1 MKHRIRHIIFIVVL
15 ALSWCIS
22 LYAQTTARQLPDV
35 TSTEGRDFYVAWL
48 PNGGSEPSSRD
59 LKLELLASSR
69 KANSVTVEYANGA
82 TQDYTIAPGQTT
94 IITIDPNSVY
104 WDPAKD
110 EEEKPLSKGIRVYSK
125 VDEVFTLYS
134 INQMGAAGSFSF
146 DGAHILPVEALGT
159 EYMVQTTD
167 GDATA
172 TEFVIMSTKPGV
184 TNVTMSL
191 KVNSRRGSTT
201 DLSVTLNGPKQI
213 YIVRSKAPDPDIPN
227 DFIDLSGS
235 TICADQP
242 IAVWSGNQVAIVPNQ
257 DGMNSDHAYDQLLPL
272 NRWGKTFM
280 VPMTAVNT
288 QLNIMRIVAQQDGTD
303 VVLKQGSRTINQT
316 LNSGDTYA
324 QRMVQG
330 INNPNPQN
338 FTYYVTA
345 TKPIQVYLYSSSA
358 GANTWY
364 DDEGNTRTP
373 SDPSMTIIPPLEYL
387 TDTTIF
393 HTYDGGD
400 GTLTHMVNLIAPT
413 SLTSG
418 IQMDGLPTTGWKPI
432 PVNNAYSQITCALT
446 DGTHIV
452 TAPQKAFTGY
462 SFGIS
467 DGQAYLYPI
476 GYDFTP
482 KKDSLFLLDND
493 HQYTVRPSEWK
504 SKYISPTEDG
514 WLLDRVVKSDGTYDL
529 DSIFVCD
536 STTLTFPIKTYAAW
550 EKVRWEIDGS
560 IQGTGYFEPY
570 EQKSDTSPRPELT
583 HLFHLLPIEQ
593 NNEPFED
600 FEVRA
605 VIYHAPIICDIPE
618 EKWEKDTFNTVVRVL
633 RQYNDTTWRAICM
646 GDTVHFF
653 RDTVWK
659 VNPASI
665 SGKPEEGV
673 HYEMQVTIFNDTT
686 NDLSRGLYQ
695 YPLGHTSVTRHY
707 ISSGGCDSLST
718 IELYV
723 CQRYFEHKD
732 TVVCE
737 DGLRTLRY
745 GEFFQK
751 YSRNNSWPRADTV
764 LRDTLWTKECIASPD
779 FEPFAQHCPSFH
791 GCDSVLELH
800 LNVKRVVNNSYTIN
814 QCKSLLPDNHI
825 VQWREKGSDRLI
837 REFWADTMEYDK
849 IYTLRETVKY
859 KECTD
864 CPRNGC
870 DSVRNTLKLQFV
882 SDEGQFHTVHVCQG
896 QKTTYRNQTNA
907 QFTQSFDATGKKCG
921 SYVYELNVD
930 VMGQDESGQIAVMCS
945 FVDEITFIVDTVYTN
960 QMTIDTIC
968 WDPTLDEQ
976 TYTWKKHPKIN
987 PIPITGPG
995 MIYRTDTMKTHDCK
1009 CDSVCEL
1016 VLYVGEPY
1024 LTEESKEMC
1033 DNGAVTWQDTLF
1045 YGKNYTGELPE
1056 DGKSRLITTSI
1067 DTRRDLQSRFK
1078 CDSVFTLHI
1087 DLYPT
1092 YIAEQKDTFV
1102 CANEIYTFYDEEYN
1116 TPENPWTPGQSYELR
1131 HTVKSIHECD
1141 SMVLHNVT
1149 VYPIYPDEREVN
1161 DTVCQV
1167 LEGEAYYVWEG
1178 ADHAHWNDQHLQSLR
1193 TAGTFELVDPL
1204 HTVHGCDSIIH
1215 RTLVILPSY
1224 FIPTER
1230 QMSSEDTIHWSN
1242 RIYAGELAVFDNP
1255 DDLEVIRCAGLYTET
1270 EELKTAI
1277 IGTHECDSVN
1287 TLTIRIGK
1295 VFRDTVYDVTCAN
1308 CGTYNWSITSPI
1320 TGEDTVIYIT
1330 DLPEPYQERF
1340 YYDSLKTAML
1350 YDSIYVLRLTA
1361 YPNYDKTDADEVCQG
1376 EVYNWEG
1383 HMPTP
1388 PLGEGNTTYIPH
1400 HLYIDGQEVYEIP
1413 TDQYGV
1419 ILVTDSMKTDTIYT
1433 DPKTGVVKPVHCD
1446 SVHVLTLTI
1455 HPTYN
1460 DRYVEL
1466 TDQAPMTSNGTLVHF
1481 TKPQTLFVGYD
1492 FDYEAAG
1499 VTKAELERQYD
1510 RVVYLKPEE
1519 GDFHRDSVTNPSQF
1533 GCDSTHYVDIHIC
1546 EISFV
1551 ELHDSIAD
1559 NDSTWFFG
1567 GETEYGEHTLP
1578 LVTGYKFHKYD
1589 DGTPVQYDQA
1599 TDRHMREYLFIDTL
1613 RTSNG
1618 CDSIVHDHVYVFPSY
1633 RFEFDTAVCSN
1644 KRYDWRKYTYLN
1656 QSKSGYVYDS
1666 VNYVVGTHTFDSV
1679 YVLDLQ
1685 VVPSGYWQYDT
1696 VLCMNDTLY
1705 WHFQKI
1711 YYKPGGLNYVE
1722 AIYKDATS
1730 MCGDIYHLNLQFMPV
1745 YSTAL
1750 IEHDTICQYD
1760 DFHWFSPGSDIEHT
1774 ENLRDGKGHKLSYI
1788 PTDIAGD
1795 FLIYDSLKTA
1805 GCGCDSVHTLHLHIK
1820 QTQHFYDTAF
1830 VFCSADTLLWHD
1842 NKYYYQGEAEV
1853 FDTIFGTAANGCD
1866 STYFM
1871 HVHFNISYDSTH
1883 TEFLCSD
1890 VEHYQWEDIVFDDT
1904 LRKARTWT
1912 EPRHYEFVRTYPT
1925 ALGGCDSTLR
1935 LDLTIAPN
1943 FDSIW
1948 TDTICEGESY
1958 DLFGQI
1964 LTEPGNYTAQ
1974 RPNQWGCTTFY
1985 YLTLR
1990 EVPPTRF
1997 NLQIDPICVDES
2009 GLANVYTL
2017 HYTYEGD
2024 FRPISYSLYYDSIAH
2039 AAGFE
2044 DVEDIPI
2051 AQGETSLVLD
2061 VPYFAEK
2068 TSYPRPGKYQARI
2081 AFDNGVCLSDSLMT
2095 IDYDATMNYPS
2106 WVTEQRFGDMIALL
2120 NENLN
2125 GGYTWTRYQWYQG
2138 DTKLEGQTQ
2147 PYLYIPTGLVVGAQ
2161 YHVRLTRQ
2169 GENESIASCPI
2180 TIIADPDGN
2189 KQTPTMGYLDVAPSC
2204 VPVGHPVTNI
2214 LSRHDGTYR
2223 VTNSQGDF
2231 VSEGVFRA
2239 DVTEIAIPPT
2249 EGIYIVQLWSDD
2261 TPEEPYRAI
2270 KIMVSHVCET
2280 CATSF

>member
-1 MKHRIRHIIFIVVL
+1 M
-15 ALSWCIS
+15 
-22 LYAQTTARQLPDV
+22 

-48 PNGGSEPSSRD
+48 PNGGSDQSSTD
-59 LKLELLASSR
+59 LKLQLLASSR
-69 KANSVTVEYANGA
+69 KDNSIIVEYANGA
-82 TQDYTIAPGQTT
+82 TQSYIIAAGQTT
-94 IITIDPNSVY
+94 IITLDANSVY

-110 EEEKPLSKGIRVYSK
+110 EEEKPLSKGVRVYSTI
-125 VDEVFTLYS
+125 DEVFTLYS
-134 INQMGAAGSFSF
+134 INQIGTTGTYSF
-146 DGAHILPVEALGT
+146 DGAHILPIEALGT
-159 EYMVQTTD
+159 EYLVQTAKAD
-167 GDATA
+167 EVA
-172 TEFVIMSTKPGV
+172 TEFVLMSTKPGQ
-184 TNVTMSL
+184 TNVTMTL
-191 KVNSRRGSTT
+191 KVNSRRGNTT
-201 DLSVTLNGPKQI
+201 DLNVTLNGPKQI
-213 YIVRSKAPDPDIPN
+213 YIVRSKAPDPENPN

-242 IAVWSGNQVAIVPNQ
+242 IAVWSGNQLASVPNQ
-257 DGMNSDHAYDQLLPL
+257 DAMSKDHAYDQLLPL
-272 NRWGKTFM
+272 NKWGKKFL
-280 VPMTAVNT
+280 VPLTGLHSQYNEVHVTGLKENT
-288 QLNIMRIVAQQDGTD
+288 
-303 VVLKQGSRTINQT
+303 T
-316 LNSGDTYA
+316 LNVTNRRGTTSYPLSVSDDSVFVVKAPLGGNQD
-324 QRMVQG
+324 
-330 INNPNPQN
+330 NN
-338 FTYYVTA
+338 TLYIEA
-345 TKPIQVYLYSSSA
+345 DKPVQVYMFSSA
-358 GANTWY
+358 GAANPY
-364 DDEGNTRTP
+364 DDENEDRHLQG
-373 SDPSMTIIPPLEYL
+373 DPSMTMIAPLEYL

-393 HTYDGGD
+393 ATYDGGD
-400 GTLTHMVNLIAPT
+400 GGLTHEMRLWARTADVG
-413 SLTSG
+413 G
-418 IQMDGLPTTGWKPI
+418 IQLDGNSIASSFSAVSFASGYSIAKIAL
-432 PVNNAYSQITCALT
+432 NN
-446 DGTHIV
+446 GTHII
-452 TAPQKAFTGY
+452 TAPKKCFSGY
-462 SFGIS
+462 VYGMN

-482 KKDSLFLLDND
+482 KEDSLFLLDND

-504 SKYISPTEDG
+504 SKYISPTEGG

-550 EKVRWEIDGS
+550 EKVRWEIEGS

-605 VIYHAPIICDIPE
+605 VLYHAPIICDIPE

-659 VNPASI
+659 VSPANI
-665 SGKPEEGV
+665 SGKPVEGV
-673 HYEMQVTIFNDTT
+673 DYEMQITIFNDTT
-686 NDLSRGLYQ
+686 NDLSKGLYQ

-751 YSRNNSWPRADTV
+751 YSRNNSWPKADTV

-779 FEPFAQHCPSFH
+779 FEPFSRHCPSFH

-800 LNVKRVVNNSYTIN
+800 LNVKRVVNNNYTIN
-814 QCKSLLPDNHI
+814 QCKSLLPENHVI
-825 VQWREKGSDRLI
+825 DWKEKGSDRII
-837 REFWADTMEYDK
+837 RSFWADTMQYDK
-849 IYTLRETVKY
+849 VYSFRETVKY

-896 QKTTYRNQTNA
+896 KKVTYRSQTNTRA
-907 QFTQSFDATGKKCG
+907 YITFDATDVKCG
-921 SYVYELNVD
+921 NYVRDLQVD
-930 VMGQDESGQIAVMCS
+930 VTGTDDEGQTIVMCS

-968 WDPTLDEQ
+968 WDPSLDEQ
-976 TYTWKKHPKIN
+976 TYTWKKHPKVE

-995 MIYRTDTMKTHDCK
+995 MIYRTDTMKTHDCN

-1045 YGKNYTGELPE
+1045 YGKNYTGEIPE

-1067 DTRRDLQSRFK
+1067 DTRRELKSQLN

-1102 CANEIYTFYDEEYN
+1102 CANEIYTFYGEEYN

-1149 VYPIYPDEREVN
+1149 VYPIYPDEREIN

-1178 ADHAHWNDQHLQSLR
+1178 ADHAHWNDQHLRSLR

-1204 HTVHGCDSIIH
+1204 HTIHGCDSIIH

-1224 FIPTER
+1224 LIPTER

-1270 EELKTAI
+1270 EELKTAL

-1295 VFRDTVYDVTCAN
+1295 VFRDTIYDVTCAN

-1388 PLGEGNTTYIPH
+1388 PLGGGNTTYIPH
-1400 HLYIDGQEVYEIP
+1400 HLYIDGQEVHEIP

-1433 DPKTGVVKPVHCD
+1433 DPKTGAVKPVHCD

-1466 TDQAPMTSNGTLVHF
+1466 TDPASMTSNGTLVHF
-1481 TKPQTLFVGYD
+1481 TEPQTLFVGYD

-1499 VTKAELERQYD
+1499 VTKAELEQQYA

-1711 YYKPGGLNYVE
+1711 YYQPGGLNYVE
-1722 AIYKDATS
+1722 AVYKDATS

-1760 DFHWFSPGSDIEHT
+1760 DFHWFSSGSDIEHT
-1774 ENLRDGKGHKLSYI
+1774 ENLRDGKGHKLSFI

-1830 VFCSADTLLWHD
+1830 VYCSADTLLWHD

-2095 IDYDATMNYPS
+2095 IDFDATMNYPS